1 MAALMKSLVG
11 QVEILVSYQL
21 VYLHRQVAQSKIFH
35 SSKHPESTFQLP
47 VELTYRRGVS
57 HGSQHIFSSILFGS
71 FLIRSH
77 TSGNFII
84 NCTLHNKFFL
94 TGYATLR
101 NNLIYWLSFFLQIIE
116 KVHTVPSCEHS
127 VGLIPHIQ
135 RGALKFY
142 S

>member
-1 MAALMKSLVG
+1 MKSLVG

-21 VYLHRQVAQSKIFH
+21 VYLHRQVAQSKIFD

-47 VELTYRRGVS
+47 VELTYRRSVS

-77 TSGNFII
+77 TSGNFVI

-94 TGYATLR
+94 TGYASLR
-101 NNLIYWLSFFLQIIE
+101 NNLINWLSFFLLIFLMALT
-116 KVHTVPSCEHS
+116 VCYHTV
-127 VGLIPHIQ
+127 
-135 RGALKFY
+135 R
-142 S
+142 